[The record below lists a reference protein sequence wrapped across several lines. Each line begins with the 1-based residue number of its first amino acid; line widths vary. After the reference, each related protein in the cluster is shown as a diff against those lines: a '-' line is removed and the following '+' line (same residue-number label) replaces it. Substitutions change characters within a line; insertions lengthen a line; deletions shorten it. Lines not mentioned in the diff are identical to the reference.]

1 MLSYTVL
8 RLLLLIEENDGD
20 AWLYRLHG
28 IIVDVRM
35 SVNELWQ
42 GSDRG
47 DEDLVTH
54 EPVLSLVPL
63 VDMSSYGC
71 SRCIWRT
78 IIVM

>member
-1 MLSYTVL
+1 MLSYKVL

-42 GSDRG
+42 GSDR
-47 DEDLVTH
+47 
-54 EPVLSLVPL
+54 
-63 VDMSSYGC
+63 
-71 SRCIWRT
+71 
-78 IIVM
+78 